1 MNKKTILI
9 AIIICL
15 LFLTGCEKY
24 NNISENSNN
33 YPPIH
38 PVSED
43 KLEVTLYYPNNG
55 MEYLSKEVRVLPRAE
70 KNLEENVINELI
82 KGTNSTNLKNI
93 IPANTKV
100 ISVDVIDGTC
110 YLSLSEGIINK
121 EYSEKE
127 EAFVLYSIVNTLTSL
142 VGIRKVQI
150 LINGEARDVL
160 SKHYSIREP
169 LEYSDLIV
177 NKEYVSPIFLICE
190 YYDATISKRYEDCLN
205 LLNIR
210 DEKAL
215 NYHTL
220 QTYLVS
226 KYEGLT
232 SYDIKNYVFDKYN
245 YSMKTNINIFM
256 YFETSVIKDIKEEFN
271 LVYKDGNFK
280 IDKLLK

>member
-100 ISVDVIDGTC
+100 ISVDVID
-110 YLSLSEGIINK
+110 
-121 EYSEKE
+121 
-127 EAFVLYSIVNTLTSL
+127 
-142 VGIRKVQI
+142 
-150 LINGEARDVL
+150 
-160 SKHYSIREP
+160 
-169 LEYSDLIV
+169 
-177 NKEYVSPIFLICE
+177 
-190 YYDATISKRYEDCLN
+190 
-205 LLNIR
+205 
-210 DEKAL
+210 
-215 NYHTL
+215 
-220 QTYLVS
+220 
-226 KYEGLT
+226 
-232 SYDIKNYVFDKYN
+232 
-245 YSMKTNINIFM
+245 
-256 YFETSVIKDIKEEFN
+256 
-271 LVYKDGNFK
+271 
-280 IDKLLK
+280 